1 MKNYQR
7 LHYND
12 CRIQKGDDA
21 IPVSKQECFTPGEP
35 STPENPH
42 KQKWYYD
49 PESKFAVRME
59 RNEKNEDLCRWNDS
73 NLRKSERTGAARA
86 EWESEYDETILYQ
99 DCYFRDAAE
108 IVEDKMRLEALFAA
122 LDKLEPGLRELAGM
136 VAVGAR
142 KKDIADRFG
151 ISVDGVR
158 CREQKLY
165 KILRSDKVLKSF
177 FEND

>member
-12 CRIQKGDDA
+12 CHIQKGDDN
-21 IPVSKQECFTPGEP
+21 IPVSKRECFTPGEP
-35 STPENPH
+35 PTPENPH

-59 RNEKNEDLCRWNDS
+59 RNEKNEELCRWNDS
-73 NLRKSERTGAARA
+73 SMRKSERHSAART
-86 EWESEYDETILYQ
+86 EWECEYNDSIYQ
-99 DCYFRDAAE
+99 DCFTRDAAE
-108 IVEDKMRLEALFAA
+108 IVEDKMRLDALFAA

-136 VAVGAR
+136 VAAGTR
-142 KKDIADRFG
+142 KKDIAEYFG
-151 ISVDGVR
+151 LTLDGVR
-158 CREQKLY
+158 YREQKLY
-165 KILRSDKVLKSF
+165 KIMGANKDLKSF

>member
-12 CRIQKGDDA
+12 CHIQKGDGN
-21 IPVSKQECFTPGEP
+21 IPVSKRECFTHGEP
-35 STPENPH
+35 PTPENPH

-59 RNEKNEDLCRWNDS
+59 RSEKNEKLCRWNDS
-73 NLRKSERTGAARA
+73 SLRKGERNNAVRT
-86 EWESEYDETILYQ
+86 EWESEYEDSIYQ
-99 DCYFRDAAE
+99 DCYSRDAAE
-108 IVEDKMRLEALFAA
+108 IIEDKMRLEALLAA

-136 VAVGAR
+136 VAIGTR
-142 KKDIADRFG
+142 KNDIAEHFG
-151 ISVDGVR
+151 LSLDGVR
-158 CREQKLY
+158 YREQKLY
-165 KILRSDKVLKSF
+165 KILRADKALKSF